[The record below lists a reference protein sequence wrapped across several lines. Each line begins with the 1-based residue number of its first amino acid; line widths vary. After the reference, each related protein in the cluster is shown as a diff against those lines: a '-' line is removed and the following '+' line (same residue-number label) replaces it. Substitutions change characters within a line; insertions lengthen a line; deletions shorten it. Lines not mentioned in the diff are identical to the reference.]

1 MITPADV
8 QHIAMLCRLSLSDDE
23 KSLYGSQL
31 NAIITYIEQLNNLDT
46 RTVEPT
52 AHVIPL
58 QNVMRDDLVGTSLPR
73 KEALQNAPDANEQF
87 YRVPKIIE

>member
-1 MITPADV
+1 MITPEDV

-23 KSLYGSQL
+23 RALYGSQL

-46 RTVEPT
+46 STVEPT

-73 KEALQNAPDANEQF
+73 KEALQNAPDANEHF